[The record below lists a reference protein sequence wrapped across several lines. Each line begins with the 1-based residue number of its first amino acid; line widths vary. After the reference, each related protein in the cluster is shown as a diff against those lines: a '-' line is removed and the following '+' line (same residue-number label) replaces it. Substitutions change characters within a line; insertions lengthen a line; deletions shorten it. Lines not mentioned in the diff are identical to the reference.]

1 MVCVLVPNELRV
13 CAMRR
18 EPTQFGNWSI
28 QQLVGWAKPQLF
40 ICACMTIYTRGA
52 FKPIGCIRV
61 QLNHHDI
68 IFSDC
73 VTGTSGTA
81 CLLTG
86 TRRDI

>member
-1 MVCVLVPNELRV
+1 MPNELRV
-13 CAMRR
+13 NRAMRR

-40 ICACMTIYTRGA
+40 ICACMTRGA

-61 QLNHHDI
+61 ELNHHDI
-68 IFSDC
+68 IFIDC